1 MKLVVATKSGLPPA
15 QHNFCHFLVA
25 DPKMDATAAY
35 WKLNPEIKK
44 ASAGIQAG
52 RLLDKAEVRAYIFT
66 LMEAREKRLEM
77 DQDWVIARLR
87 DIHDR
92 CMEAEPV
99 WKWER
104 NEGDPDGEKE
114 AVPVYAKFDA
124 SGATRALELIGR
136 HMKMFSDKVD
146 SAAMNVVMNIDLGN
160 DKPAIEG
167 EFKRVSSN

>member
-15 QHNFCHFLVA
+15 QHNFCHFLVS

-35 WKLNPEIKK
+35 WKLNPDIKK
-44 ASAGIQAG
+44 ASATIQAS
-52 RLLDKAEVRAYIFT
+52 RLLEKTEVRAYIFT
-66 LMEAREKRLEM
+66 LMEAREKRMEM

-104 NEGDPDGEKE
+104 DNDEGDKE

-124 SGATRALELIGR
+124 SGATRALELIGK
-136 HMKMFSDKVD
+136 HMKMFSEKVD
-146 SAAMNVVMNIDLGN
+146 AAAMNVVMNIDLGN
-160 DKPAIEG
+160 DKPVIEG
-167 EFKRVSSN
+167 EFKRVGSN